1 MSKLNEAQR
10 KAAAFGEGPLLVLAG
25 PGSGKTFTITQRIFY
40 LIFEKK
46 VPPENILVI
55 TFTQEAAKS
64 MQERFLKLCDQIY
77 PVNFGTFHSLFYH
90 ILREAKVISH
100 QALLSDRQKINL
112 FVPILRKFYQEKLSD
127 MQLSDKGSNERLQ
140 EEAPQILAAFGF
152 LKNTGDKE
160 AAAAHTA
167 PVWQPYFEEL
177 FQTYEKAVKSAG
189 AIDFDDMLY
198 ECLKLLKQNRKVR
211 TYWQNRFSH
220 ILIDEFQDINPVQYE
235 TVKLLLKP
243 PYNIFAVG
251 DDDQAIYGFRG
262 SKPACIQQFV
272 KEYQAKQL
280 LLHINY
286 RSYEEIVAASLSVI
300 GENRERFVKALEASP
315 EHKRRLLP
323 EQASGQKLQVGRAAR
338 FREEVVKIYGYE
350 SREAQYEALAEKLSA
365 LNRPFPAGQAGF
377 AEPSGFTG
385 QERISCAVLFRT
397 NTLMQIFASHLKKR
411 GVPYEM
417 KEKAQSIYEHF
428 VVKDILAYL
437 QYARLDCT
445 GNSNRNNRFGEESPR
460 MLLLRIINKPSRYIE
475 REAVSGEQASLKEVI
490 SYYENRLYCEGK
502 LQDNGS
508 VYCHCGRERENMTS
522 RIQCKIAELKRLEK
536 QMQYLKKAP
545 LKASVNY
552 IRKAMGYDRYLKE
565 RAGDSQDKLL
575 AWQELLEWLCEDVGG
590 YESVEAWKEAM
601 RREKEK
607 TPEAF
612 AVPHI
617 GTCVQ
622 LMTVHASKGLEFDRV
637 YLPDCNENVFPHGH
651 MPDAAAC
658 EEERRVFYVAM
669 TRAKRSLR
677 LLFVTGTKE
686 RLRLPSR
693 FLNPLWKK
701 YYSSSSTSSS
711 NSQLSRYSSKASATF
726 SYSSSSSIKESS
738 GSSLGSSGFSR

>member
-1 MSKLNEAQR
+1 MLDLSKLNEAQR

-40 LIFEKK
+40 LLFEKK
-46 VPPENILVI
+46 IPPEQILVI

-64 MQERFLKLCDQIY
+64 MQQRFLKLSDQIY

-90 ILREAKVISH
+90 ILKEARVISGH
-100 QALLSDRQKINL
+100 SLLSNRQKINL
-112 FVPILRKFYQEKLSD
+112 LLPILRTFYKERLSAAQQQD
-127 MQLSDKGSNERLQ
+127 RGSNDSMQ
-140 EEAPQILAAFGF
+140 EEALQILSAFGF
-152 LKNTGDKE
+152 LKNTGDQD
-160 AAAAHTA
+160 AAASKMM

-177 FQTYEKAVKSAG
+177 FQSYERAVKSTG

-198 ECLKLLKQNRKVR
+198 ECLKLLKQNRQIR
-211 TYWQNRFSH
+211 SCWQNRFAH

-235 TVKLLLKP
+235 IIKLLSKP
-243 PYNIFAVG
+243 PCNIFAVG

-280 LLHINY
+280 LLNVNY
-286 RSYEEIVAASLSVI
+286 RSYEEIVEASLLVI
-300 GENRERFVKALEASP
+300 SENKERFVKALEASP
-315 EHKRRLLP
+315 EHKRMPLP
-323 EQASGQKLQVGRAAR
+323 TGGILENSRNTAHSRTDA
-338 FREEVVKIYGYE
+338 VKIWGYE
-350 SREAQYEALAEKLSA
+350 SREAQYEALAELLCA
-365 LNRPFPAGQAGF
+365 ANEPCPAEQMDRTE
-377 AEPSGFTG
+377 AEMT
-385 QERISCAVLFRT
+385 SCAVLFRT

-417 KEKAQSIYEHF
+417 KEKPQSIYEHF
-428 VVKDILAYL
+428 IVKDILAYL
-437 QYARLDCT
+437 KYAREAYGKPAAGSGSL
-445 GNSNRNNRFGEESPR
+445 REESPR
-460 MLLLRIINKPSRYIE
+460 ALLLRIINKPSRYIE
-475 REAVSGEQASLKEVI
+475 REALLGEGNSLKKVI
-490 SYYENRLYCEGK
+490 SFYEKQLP
-502 LQDNGS
+502 D
-508 VYCHCGRERENMTS
+508 GRMQR
-522 RIQCKIAELKRLEK
+522 KIAELKRLEK
-536 QMQYLKKAP
+536 HMQYLENAP
-545 LKASVNY
+545 LRAAVLY
-552 IRKAMGYDRYLKE
+552 IRKAVGYDRYLKAC
-565 RAGDSQDKLL
+565 AGGSQDKL
-575 AWQELLEWLCEDVGG
+575 AQWQELLAWLCEDAAG
-590 YESVEAWKEAM
+590 YESVEAWAEAM
-601 RREKEK
+601 GQEKE
-607 TPEAF
+607 TAPEA
-612 AVPHI
+612 ASQKHENA
-617 GTCVQ
+617 VQ

-651 MPDAAAC
+651 MPDTAAC

-669 TRAKRSLR
+669 TRAKKSLR

-738 GSSLGSSGFSR
+738 GSSSGSSGFSL